1 MVSLVKFNYWFK
13 FYVSI
18 ITGSGIVAIFFYK
31 GLTRNPDRDTK
42 YEHRE
47 CGVGGGLKPSS
58 IFLIMF
64 LLLTFLRFGRV
75 FFVNFPLICFFI
87 SNKVV

>member
-64 LLLTFLRFGRV
+64 LLLFLDLVV
-75 FFVNFPLICFFI
+75 FFCKFPTNLFFPL
-87 SNKVV
+87 K